1 MSYLKNIVI
10 IVIIFLLL
18 LLGIKQQLDINELNG
33 NISELEEQLEN
44 IKYENEK
51 KQNEIDAPL
60 DEQIEEYAKENGY
73 RDPDAQY
80 FYNDFSG

>member
-60 DEQIEEYAKENGY
+60 DE
-73 RDPDAQY
+73 
-80 FYNDFSG
+80 